1 MSRQEPRV
9 KWYFALAFAVGT
21 LTVVAFI
28 YDDFNYYCFEMQ
40 VVFYSIHSVYI
51 TSYVLCTL
59 YICRQLNKGGLN
71 SQYRKLTMRRHFS
84 YVSLML
90 VCSSTTVLD
99 YMNITGLI
107 SLGLGVQT
115 LLAVY
120 YVGVPFAYAL
130 IRLSEPAVFATVKR

>member
-59 YICRQLNKGGLN
+59 YICRQLNKGL
-71 SQYRKLTMRRHFS
+71 RIKMCLKDF
-84 YVSLML
+84 
-90 VCSSTTVLD
+90 D
-99 YMNITGLI
+99 
-107 SLGLGVQT
+107 
-115 LLAVY
+115 
-120 YVGVPFAYAL
+120 AL
-130 IRLSEPAVFATVKR
+130 FHLRQPKKGASKF